1 MQLRLQDL
9 FWYDDESDQN
19 AESIENLASWYKL
32 ISTMV
37 TQLQSMD
44 ECDSSLVTTGLKYVY
59 RGLNLNV
66 ADLNKL
72 VDMVNSQEDEKKRK
86 L

>member
-1 MQLRLQDL
+1 
-9 FWYDDESDQN
+9 
-19 AESIENLASWYKL
+19 
-32 ISTMV
+32 MV

-59 RGLNLNV
+59 RGLNLNA
-66 ADLNKL
+66 ADLKKL
-72 VDMVNSQEDEKKRK
+72 VEMVNSQEDEKKRK